1 MSALPK
7 PMALREG
14 VQDLLASEVKD
25 YLAVARNAFKAIDL
39 REHQQVVPNF
49 IALEGS

>member
-1 MSALPK
+1 VSALPK

-14 VQDLLASEVKD
+14 VQDLF
-25 YLAVARNAFKAIDL
+25 AVARNAFKAIDL